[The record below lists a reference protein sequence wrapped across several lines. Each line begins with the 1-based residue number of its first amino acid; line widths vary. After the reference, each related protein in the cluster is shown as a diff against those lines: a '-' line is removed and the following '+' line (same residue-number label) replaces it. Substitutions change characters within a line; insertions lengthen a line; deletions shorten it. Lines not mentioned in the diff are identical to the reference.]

1 MGYVGEREELTW
13 SVGCSGAPG
22 AGGAGAPPLCLPGI
36 SQGRQWPSML
46 DFSIP
51 STFITLC

>member
-22 AGGAGAPPLCLPGI
+22 AGGVGAPPSWHKSGKAVAIYVRLCH
-36 SQGRQWPSML
+36 
-46 DFSIP
+46 SIDVYY
-51 STFITLC
+51 FVQRD